1 MITLDYLLDTRW
13 ASRNASVDLAG
24 ADEMTLRYDVLLG
37 DVIFIVNE
45 ADFSAK
51 WGWVPI
57 VDFAACLRYIVH
69 ELHEKN
75 SPEDKFVFTESDATI
90 CFKRE
95 GSEVNVSTNYT
106 TGEASV
112 PLDELR
118 TAIDSFA
125 QRVNRELCEKY
136 PALSRNEALRRLL
149 SAPL

>member
-69 ELHEKN
+69 ELDERR
-75 SPEDKFVFTESDATI
+75 SAEQIFEYTESDATI

-95 GSEVNVSTNYT
+95 GSEVIISANYA
-106 TGEASV
+106 TGEARV
-112 PLDELR
+112 PLNELK
-118 TAIDSFA
+118 TSVDSFVE
-125 QRVNRELCEKY
+125 RVNRELCERY
-136 PALSRNEALRRLL
+136 PALTRNEALHRLL
-149 SAPL
+149 AARL